1 MYQLYINVLP
11 SEVLVCIIVILI
23 FTIGAY
29 HQFKKI
35 QICLKEDGVCKKLE
49 ITNSIIVTLH
59 LFDCITLYGIT
70 YVVKDLYIYT
80 GEWFCFITKIILIIG
95 DAHMMGH
102 SFLIAL
108 VKLLVIVHAETDL
121 VRKEKIKDVCFYIN
135 CLYGIV
141 VVGILNIARPDY
153 VFVYH
158 NSMAD
163 RCFGRSGVMK
173 LENNTASAANL
184 AQLCDISYSS
194 QQLSFEDL
202 FAFMRKFICW
212 LDVSFIYLNAANVLE
227 GLCYLRIFAYMN
239 RYV

>member
-1 MYQLYINVLP
+1 
-11 SEVLVCIIVILI
+11 
-23 FTIGAY
+23 
-29 HQFKKI
+29 
-35 QICLKEDGVCKKLE
+35 
-49 ITNSIIVTLH
+49 
-59 LFDCITLYGIT
+59 
-70 YVVKDLYIYT
+70 
-80 GEWFCFITKIILIIG
+80 
-95 DAHMMGH
+95 MMGY

-108 VKLLVIVHAETDL
+108 AKLLVIVHAETDL

-173 LENNTASAANL
+173 LENNTTSAANL
-184 AQLCDISYSS
+184 AQLCDISYPS
-194 QQLSFEDL
+194 QQLSFGYV